1 MECIKDLWIN
11 REDPW
16 AADLLK
22 IEDKIGICIA
32 NNTLKK
38 KLLVPLKLERPRNST
53 IVACRL

>member
-32 NNTLKK
+32 NNTMKEVYKQITHAAAVFVLGG
-38 KLLVPLKLERPRNST
+38 
-53 IVACRL
+53 